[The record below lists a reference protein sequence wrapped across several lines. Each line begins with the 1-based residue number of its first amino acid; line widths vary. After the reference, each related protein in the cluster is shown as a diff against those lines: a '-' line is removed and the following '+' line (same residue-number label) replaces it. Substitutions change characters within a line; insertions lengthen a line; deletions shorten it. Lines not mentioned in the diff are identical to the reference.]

1 MEGPPYHSSTPI
13 TNTPP
18 VPHTHLRNPLP
29 PSDERGQT
37 LAEYSLLVALI
48 AIVVA
53 VVLPTLGSQ
62 IAAMF
67 SQFAAAF

>member
-1 MEGPPYHSSTPI
+1 MHRL
-13 TNTPP
+13 
-18 VPHTHLRNPLP
+18 THLRISL
-29 PSDERGQT
+29 SDERAQS

-62 IAAMF
+62 IASMF